1 MTERNLWLKLLV
13 TTFVAALAFY
23 YMYPPSERLK
33 GGIDLVGGTSLLYE
47 IDDSGLANW
56 EKQDLAKRVMRVL
69 RRRVDPDNVRNLVW
83 RPIGSNRLEIQMPQ
97 PPKEA
102 QQRRDAYRQAQE
114 TLRATNVQPRQ
125 VEQALQQADAAR
137 QQALDALAE
146 GVASRRPLLDAAAE
160 AYDSMQQANAGD
172 DEQAKLDATEHY
184 ESALD
189 AVLETN
195 IDVATVSMIGALPAG
210 APARQ
215 EQLARLKSRYPDR
228 AALID
233 AALQAYDTW
242 AEVRGALDDPADLQR
257 LLRGAGVL
265 EYRILA
271 ELDPQNPAKFD
282 RYREQLA
289 QRGPRASAGDQYG
302 WFEIEKPLSFFH
314 MDNVEQLDQA
324 LDAQAI
330 STAVAAKYAEK
341 YYVLCYLSQEKGL
354 LSTSARKWSL
364 RSARPAPDPEQASY
378 QVLFDL
384 DERGGSMFEVLT
396 RENKGKRL
404 CILLDDVAISAP
416 TIQTTIRSS
425 GRITGDFT
433 ADEVNYLAQTLNAG
447 ALPARLKQTP
457 ISVKT
462 IGPSLGKTNREMGTK
477 AAMYGA
483 VAVLVFMAVYYL
495 FSGIVVDIAVAMNLL
510 LVLGMMAAMNATWT
524 LPGIAGL
531 ALTVGMAVDANVLIN
546 ERIREELARGVS
558 LRLAIKTGYEKAFSA
573 ILDSNVTTIITCVI
587 LGYFG
592 SEEVKGFALTLGL
605 GLVCNVYTSVFVT
618 RWIITGLVQL
628 RVLRSLP
635 MLRLIGV
642 PDIDWMGRRRVFQIV
657 SIVLVVAGLS
667 VFFLRGKDKYDIEFR
682 GGVSAQIELKPGLQ
696 LSDVEVREHVT
707 VQAAD
712 WLGEASK
719 VLAAAKVTADPA
731 MAGVFTIQ
739 CQGLTATQLES
750 FVLQAIEDDETK
762 RSRKLLAK
770 DGVEEV
776 GPNAIR
782 ITTMAEQPDREES
795 DQEET
800 TQPAAT
806 AGKYL
811 ELNEMRDLVTVESAR
826 YAERAGRQL
835 EAASVQIVEE
845 LGAEAAGETF
855 EIITTE
861 QNQKVVRDAILAVMS
876 DQLNIEGA
884 VNFAVRTDPVLA
896 PDGLFPIESRRLA
909 TVINDASAAGDV
921 RDYLGGVAIVLDE
934 LSPPQTEQQI
944 TRRLRDMRLQPDFEQ
959 SEWREFKVMGLKKA
973 DQPGASAA
981 LYENAAIVVVDPALP
996 FDEDEAAWRRDLAQT
1011 ELQLVRSAMLTER
1024 SLQKV
1029 TQFGSQ
1035 VASQAANQAL
1045 LAMVLALLAIV
1056 IYIWLRFGT
1065 PRHGLAAIVALV
1077 HDVSI
1082 ALGMVAVAHFV
1093 ARTPVGTLLG
1103 ITDFRIDLAMVAAFL
1118 TLIGY
1123 SLNDTIVVFDRIRE
1137 NRGKL
1142 TSVSAPLVNNSIS
1155 QMLGRTILT
1164 SVTTLTVVGI
1174 LYVLGGQGIH
1184 GISFALL
1191 IGVLVGTYSSIAVAS
1206 PLLLTGNRSATAGRR

>member
-13 TTFVAALAFY
+13 TTFLAALAFY

-47 IDDSGLANW
+47 IDDSGMANW

-114 TLRATNVQPRQ
+114 TLRATNIQPRQ
-125 VEQALQQADAAR
+125 IEQALQQTQAAR

-146 GVASRRPLLDAAAE
+146 GIPSRRPLLDAVAD
-160 AYDSMQQANAGD
+160 AYDTMQQATAGD
-172 DEQAKLDATEHY
+172 DEQAKLDTTEGY

-195 IDVATVSMIGALPAG
+195 IDVSDVSMIGALPTG
-210 APARQ
+210 SPTRQ
-215 EQLARLKSRYPDR
+215 EQLARFKSQYHDR

-265 EYRILA
+265 EFRILA

-282 RYREQLA
+282 RYREQIA

-314 MDNVEQLDQA
+314 MDDIEQLDQA
-324 LDAQAI
+324 IETQATT
-330 STAVAAKYAEK
+330 SVAAKYAEG
-341 YYVLCYLSQEKGL
+341 YYVLCHLSQEKGL

-364 RSARPAPDPEQASY
+364 RSARPAPDPEQAGY
-378 QVLFDL
+378 QVTFDL

-433 ADEVNYLAQTLNAG
+433 AEEVNYLAQTLNAG

-483 VAVLVFMAVYYL
+483 VAVLAFMGVYYL
-495 FSGIVVDIAVAMNLL
+495 FSGIVVNIAVAMNLL

-531 ALTVGMAVDANVLIN
+531 ALMVGMAVDANVLIN
-546 ERIREELARGVS
+546 ERIREELGRGVS

-618 RWIITGLVQL
+618 RWIVTGLVQM
-628 RVLRSLP
+628 RALRSLP

-642 PDIDWMGRRRVFQIV
+642 PDIDWMGRRRVFQAV
-657 SIVLVVAGLS
+657 SVVLVVAGLS
-667 VFFLRGKDKYDIEFR
+667 VFFVRGNDKYDIEFR

-696 LSDVEVREHVT
+696 LSDVEVRERVT
-707 VQAAD
+707 GEAAH

-719 VLAAAKVTADPA
+719 MLAAAEVTSDPA
-731 MAGVFTIQ
+731 MAGVFTID

-750 FVLQAIEDDETK
+750 FVLQAIDSDETK
-762 RSRKLLAK
+762 RGHKLLAK

-776 GPNAIR
+776 GAHVIR
-782 ITTMAEQPDREES
+782 ITTMAERADQDES
-795 DQEET
+795 DQQET
-800 TQPAAT
+800 TQPAAA
-806 AGKYL
+806 AGRYV
-811 ELNEMRDLVTVESAR
+811 ELGEMRDLVTVAANR

-835 EAASVQIVEE
+835 GAASVQIVKE

-896 PDGLFPIESRRLA
+896 ADGMFPIESRRLT
-909 TVINDASAAGDV
+909 TVINDPSATGDA

-959 SEWREFKVMGLKKA
+959 SEWREFKVLGLKKA
-973 DQPGASAA
+973 DQPGQSATLYESAA
-981 LYENAAIVVVDPALP
+981 IIVVDPALP

-1056 IYIWLRFGT
+1056 VYIWLRFGT

-1082 ALGMVAVAHFV
+1082 ALGAVAVAHFI

-1142 TSVSAPLVNNSIS
+1142 TTVSAPLVNSSIN

-1164 SVTTLTVVGI
+1164 SVTTLAVVGI
-1174 LYVLGGQGIH
+1174 LYVFGGQGIH

-1206 PLLLTGNRSATAGRR
+1206 PLLLTGTRSATAGRR